1 VTHGVHATMH
11 AMQPSRRCARRHT
24 ASRKAERREL
34 AGRYDTVL
42 PRRELRDRAI
52 DRALDDF
59 VFCR

>member
-1 VTHGVHATMH
+1 MH